1 MIDEWFRNETWTV
14 EIKTA
19 FFNKMQHA
27 EHNMQVTALQ
37 IQGDI
42 LSRSKDEETQQAG
55 IELLQMVIT
64 GYPDEIHIIA
74 IVQGMLGDY
83 YYKRAAFEMA
93 ETYLQ
98 SAVDFHR
105 KFKRIGVI
113 RREDLLLAETI
124 LLRKLTD
131 RLEEAL
137 QLVINYPDTE
147 GSLSEDYEQHYY
159 YELLA
164 HLYYQSGMK
173 AEAANYANKA
183 IEIAQNIEL
192 DFMLGKPAAIEKYYQ
207 QLPDLQQITKY

>member
-1 MIDEWFRNETWTV
+1 MDEWFRNKIWSA

-19 FFNKMQHA
+19 FFNKLQHA

-42 LSRSKDEETQQAG
+42 LSGSKDEETQQAG
-55 IELLQMVIT
+55 IELLQMLIT
-64 GYPDEIHIIA
+64 GYPDEIYIIA

-83 YYKRAAFEMA
+83 YYQRSDFENA

-137 QLVINYPDTE
+137 QLVIDYPDTE
-147 GSLSEDYEQHYY
+147 GSLSEDHEQHYY

-164 HLYYQSGMK
+164 HLYYQLGRK
-173 AEAANYANKA
+173 TEAANYAHKA

-192 DFMLGKPAAIEKYYQ
+192 DFMLGKPAAIEKCYQ

>member
-1 MIDEWFRNETWTV
+1 MMDEWFRNKTWST

-19 FFNKMQHA
+19 FFNKLQHA

-42 LSRSKDEETQQAG
+42 LSGSKDEETQQTG
-55 IELLQMVIT
+55 IELLQVLIT
-64 GYPDEIHIIA
+64 GYPDEIYTIA
-74 IVQGMLGDY
+74 IVQGILGDY
-83 YYKRAAFEMA
+83 YYEKGDFESA

-137 QLVINYPDTE
+137 QLVIDFPDTG
-147 GSLSEDYEQHYY
+147 GSLSEDHEQHYY

-164 HLYYQSGMK
+164 HLYYQSGRK
-173 AEAANYANKA
+173 AEAAKYAEKT
-183 IEIAQNIEL
+183 IDIAQNIEL

-207 QLPDLQQITKY
+207 QLPDLQKISKH